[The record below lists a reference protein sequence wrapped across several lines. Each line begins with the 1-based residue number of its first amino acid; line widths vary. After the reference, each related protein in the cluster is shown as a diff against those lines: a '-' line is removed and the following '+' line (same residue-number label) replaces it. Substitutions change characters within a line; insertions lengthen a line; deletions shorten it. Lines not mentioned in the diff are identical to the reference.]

1 MKRTIPLFLVIF
13 FPLFCL
19 SQNTENDLESENIR
33 TALVELAIK
42 NYPALKVNDASIY
55 LAQKN
60 LNYTRTTW
68 TQSLRFFYNINDQTY
83 NNNVNVA
90 RPIYGAG
97 LSLNLGDFVSLP
109 SKSKMAKAQIMTAR
123 SQRDLTEAQIKRDV
137 LTRYNNYLVAKE
149 MLILKNQELE
159 EAQFLHNLMT
169 EKFNKDQITLEDFT
183 RSSIFLSQAK
193 EQQFTAENNMRNAK
207 LQVEEY
213 IGQDLE
219 AFLKS
224 FSK

>member
-1 MKRTIPLFLVIF
+1 MKRT
-13 FPLFCL
+13 FPLLLIIIFPFFCH
-19 SQNTENDLESENIR
+19 SQNQNNSLDREEIR
-33 TALVELAIK
+33 TALVELAVK
-42 NYPALKVNDASIY
+42 NYPSLKVNDASIY
-55 LAQKN
+55 LAKKN
-60 LNYTRTTW
+60 LNFTRTTW
-68 TQSLRFFYNINDQTY
+68 TQSLRFFYNVNDQTY
-83 NNNVNVA
+83 NNNVNNT
-90 RPIYGAG
+90 RPVLGAG

-109 SKSKMAKAQIMTAR
+109 SKSKMAKAQIMIAEN
-123 SQRDLTEAQIKRDV
+123 QKDLTEAQIKRDV

-193 EQQFTAENNMRNAK
+193 EQQFTAENNMRNAR

-213 IGQDLE
+213 IGKDLE
-219 AFLKS
+219 EFLKTYS
-224 FSK
+224 N